1 MRSVSFRSEHAT
13 VRLTWDV
20 VAASVHVL
28 WSADADGVVV
38 ELTRETVDT
47 VTIDRHADGHHVAV
61 TSRSDGLAGRLTV
74 TVTSAGVRIHDTVL
88 RT

>member
-1 MRSVSFRSEHAT
+1 MGAV
-13 VRLTWDV
+13 
-20 VAASVHVL
+20 
-28 WSADADGVVV
+28 GVVPVRARHRAAHV
-38 ELTRETVDT
+38 EVTRETVDT